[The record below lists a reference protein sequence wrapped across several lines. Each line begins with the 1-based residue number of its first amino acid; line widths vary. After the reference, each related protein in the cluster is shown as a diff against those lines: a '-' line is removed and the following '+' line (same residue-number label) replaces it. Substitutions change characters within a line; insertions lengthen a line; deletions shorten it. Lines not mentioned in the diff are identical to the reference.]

1 MKLTKRILGAL
12 VLVSALPQFAIAA
25 ETKVAAIEAVV
36 NKEVILDTD
45 IASMKSELVKRYKE
59 NGQTL
64 PDKEN
69 LDKQI
74 LDRLIS
80 DKVQLQ
86 LAERM
91 GLRISDAQLEQTI
104 TEIAKKQ
111 NKTVAQMRAE
121 LEKSGGNYNAFVNSL
136 RDELTINEVRQIQVR
151 KRITISDSEVQRVV
165 DRINQVG
172 EEKTTFNFSHI
183 LIKVEENS
191 PADVITA
198 AEAKANKLVAQ
209 IKAGADIKKLAIANS
224 DGPKALEGGDWGWR
238 KIEEMPSLFAD
249 KIKESNKKGDII
261 GPFTSKLGVHIIQ
274 ILDKQGS
281 ENVMT
286 EEANVRHIL
295 IKPSIILSDEQAKGL
310 LDKIRKDIL
319 AGTKTFDEM
328 AKQYSQDPG
337 SAVKGG
343 ELGWADPNV
352 YVPEFRDV
360 VQSQSAGQISQ
371 PFYTIHGWHIL
382 QVIAK
387 RKSDTTESATK
398 QKAYNLIYRQ
408 RFPAEAYAWLN
419 ELRQE
424 AYIKINNP
432 QYIIEE

>member
-1 MKLTKRILGAL
+1 MKLTKRILGVL